1 MITSSCKK
9 VVFFTGYGSALPLP
23 ERLDHLLGKFR
34 DVLSKSQFENFR
46 SVMFGLIVSHCKEH
60 DVKSMRDAI
69 CETKCQSSI
78 NRFFTSPSWNLDNV
92 MKCAEEIIFSNLC
105 HDDNLEF
112 LVIDDT
118 VCKKYGTQSE
128 MVCYNHSTTLGT
140 VLSHDYVTGF
150 YLCGDIYLPSSII
163 LLYGNPRK
171 CNEKDIPFRTKIQLC
186 NEIIDKHRPRAK
198 KTIILIDSW
207 YTGNEVIS
215 NCRKQGYGWIGDLK
229 SNRVI
234 VYDGKRMN
242 VSDLINILRKR
253 GKFTDTII
261 DGEIYNAV
269 KLKAYIPSLKENV
282 NIVINA
288 KAETKDIHILCT
300 ELDKD
305 IVTIF
310 RYALKRMKI
319 ENFYKDTKQL
329 GFGEYRFRRSEAALI
344 HAHLVFLAY
353 ILLEIL
359 RHRLISYRITKTMRS
374 MEFVITWVR
383 KKAKHGFVH
392 YICDKLKQGTPIR
405 ALLLATGK
413 VDTVYA

>member
-1 MITSSCKK
+1 M
-9 VVFFTGYGSALPLP
+9 VLLVPLP
-23 ERLDHLLGKFR
+23 ERLGHIVGKFR
-34 DVLSKSQFENFR
+34 DVLSKSQFENFQ

-60 DVKSMRDAI
+60 DVKSIRDAI
-69 CETKCQSSI
+69 SETKCQSSI
-78 NRFFTSPSWNLDNV
+78 NRFFTSPSWSLDNI
-92 MKCAEEIIFSNLC
+92 MKRAEEIVFSNLC

-112 LVIDDT
+112 VVIDDS
-118 VCKKYGTQSE
+118 VCKKYGTHSE

-140 VLSHDYVTGF
+140 VLSHDYVTAF
-150 YLCGDIYLPSSII
+150 YLSGDIYIPSSII
-163 LLYGNPRK
+163 LLYGNKKR
-171 CNEKDIPFRTKIQLC
+171 CEEKAIPFKTKVELC
-186 NEIIDKHRPRAK
+186 NEIIDKHRSRAK
-198 KTIILIDSW
+198 KTIVLIDSW
-207 YTGNEVIS
+207 YTVHEVIS
-215 NCRKQGYGWIGDLK
+215 CCRKHGYDWIGDMK

-234 VYDGKRMN
+234 VYEGKKMHA
-242 VSDLINILRKR
+242 SDLIDILRKR
-253 GKFTDTII
+253 GRFTDTII

-269 KLKAYIPSLKENV
+269 KLKAYMPSLKENI
-282 NIVINA
+282 NIVINVR
-288 KAETKDIHILCT
+288 AETKDIHILCT

-305 IVTIF
+305 IATII

-319 ENFYKDTKQL
+319 ENFYRDTKQL

-405 ALLLATGK
+405 SLLLATGK
-413 VDTVYA
+413 VDTAYV